1 MKFSTKEFGTKEMN
15 SLRQAIVFSV
25 VCWLA
30 LGLYLNNMLL
40 GAVLAI
46 ICFFGAFAGLLYYPK
61 MKRKQYAG
69 LVEANIPFSLMN
81 IAIELN
87 LGVSFLKAIEHA
99 SAENNTS
106 KKSNESKKR
115 NASNGNNY
123 CEIEFGIVVKEVKEQ
138 GASMQDALRHFSER
152 IDSRLVKRAVIQLS
166 AAFEQGNKESGEP
179 VKRIASEIL
188 TRQKVES
195 KMFSGKL
202 VVLSL
207 LFIAVSAIVP
217 ALFQSFSIVGSAIL
231 HMNFTASQLFLII
244 AVGFPILDL
253 AVLFYIKSKTPVF
266 LRGQ

>member
-1 MKFSTKEFGTKEMN
+1 LKFDTKKFSANELN
-15 SLRQAIVFSV
+15 SARQAIVFSV
-25 VCWLA
+25 ICWLA

-40 GAVLAI
+40 GAILAI
-46 ICFFGAFAGLLYYPK
+46 ICFFPVFGILLYYPK

-87 LGVSFLKAIEHA
+87 LGVPFLKAIEHA
-99 SAENNTS
+99 SDNDAAS
-106 KKSNESKKR
+106 KKSNASKEK
-115 NASNGNNY
+115 NCCA
-123 CEIEFGIVVKEVKEQ
+123 IEFGIVVKEVKEQ

-152 IDSRLVKRAVIQLS
+152 IESRLVKRAVIQLS
-166 AAFEQGNKESGEP
+166 AAFEQGSKGSGEP

-195 KMFSGKL
+195 RMFSGKL

-217 ALFQSFSIVGSAIL
+217 ALFQSFSIIGSAIL

-253 AVLFYIKSKTPVF
+253 AVLFYIKGKTPVF
-266 LRGQ
+266 LKEQQ

>member
-1 MKFSTKEFGTKEMN
+1 MKINTGLKLDAASQN
-15 SLRQAIVFSV
+15 SLRQAIVFTV
-25 VCWLA
+25 ICWLA

-40 GAVLAI
+40 GAVLAV
-46 ICFFGAFAGLLYYPK
+46 ICFFPVFGIQLYYPK

-87 LGVSFLKAIEHA
+87 LGISFLKTIEHA
-99 SAENNTS
+99 SNENGC
-106 KKSNESKKR
+106 
-115 NASNGNNY
+115 AA
-123 CEIEFGIVVKEVKEQ
+123 IEFAIVVKEVKEQ
-138 GASMQDALRHFSER
+138 GASIQDALRHFSER

-166 AAFEQGNKESGEP
+166 AAFEQGSKGSGEP

-253 AVLFYIKSKTPVF
+253 AVLFYIKGKTPVF

>member
-1 MKFSTKEFGTKEMN
+1 MKFNSITKIDTKTRN
-15 SLRQAIVFSV
+15 YARQAIVFSIA
-25 VCWLA
+25 CWLA

-40 GAVLAI
+40 GATLAI
-46 ICFFGAFAGLLYYPK
+46 ACFFPAFAALHYYPK

-69 LVEANIPFSLMN
+69 LVEASIPFTLMN
-81 IAIELN
+81 IAIELE
-87 LGVSFLKAIEHA
+87 LGVPFLKTIEHA
-99 SAENNTS
+99 S
-106 KKSNESKKR
+106 K
-115 NASNGNNY
+115 ASN
-123 CEIEFGIVVKEVKEQ
+123 CSAIEFNIVAKEVKEQ

-152 IDSRLVKRAVIQLS
+152 IESRLVKRAAIQLA
-166 AAFEQGNKESGEP
+166 AAFEQGSKGSEEP
-179 VKRIASEIL
+179 VKKIALEIL

-195 KMFSGKL
+195 KLFSGKL

-253 AVLFYIKSKTPVF
+253 AVLFYIKGKTPVF